1 MEKRIKR
8 LEIAVITLL
17 ILFFV
22 SIFFSIYSAS
32 QIRTVASKIPDYKEI
47 KEDIKTLNQIYKIS
61 EVKIPKAYDYTKN
74 KVNQGYEYSKNKLTE
89 LVDLIPI
96 KHEKK
101 NKK

>member
-1 MEKRIKR
+1 MEKRVKR
-8 LEIAVITLL
+8 LEIAVIVLL
-17 ILFFV
+17 IMFFV
-22 SIFFSIYSAS
+22 SVFVSIYSAF
-32 QIRTVASKIPDYKEI
+32 QIKAVASKIPDYKEI

-61 EVKIPKAYDYTKN
+61 EVKIPKAYDYTKI
-74 KVNQGYEYSKNKLTE
+74 KVSQGYEYSKNKLTE